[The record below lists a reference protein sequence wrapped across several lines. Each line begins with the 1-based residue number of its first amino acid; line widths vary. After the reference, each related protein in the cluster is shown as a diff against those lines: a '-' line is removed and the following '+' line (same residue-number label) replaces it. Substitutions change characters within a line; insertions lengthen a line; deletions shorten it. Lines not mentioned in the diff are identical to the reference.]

1 MNKKEGLPRLVN
13 PPSLQCKDN
22 KFFCEM
28 QIATLPWRLKK
39 GKNLLHFYLP
49 NLGEIKAN
57 FCSRLTI

>member
-1 MNKKEGLPRLVN
+1 
-13 PPSLQCKDN
+13 
-22 KFFCEM
+22 M
-28 QIATLPWRLKK
+28 QIATSPWCLKK